1 MTTALLD
8 KNVQTELSAVAE
20 RSGCELIHLDY
31 AGGMLRL
38 VLDRPEG
45 VTVEECARVSRDA
58 SVVLDALDF
67 GSGRYTLE
75 VSSPGLNREFYR
87 NEDYDRFT
95 GSCVKI
101 TWRDPETA
109 NNRTDVGIL
118 AAHHAG
124 DGKSPSIDLEIGD
137 DRINIRLASVIKAR
151 LEPEL

>member
-1 MTTALLD
+1 MTTALLNED
-8 KNVQTELSAVAE
+8 VQTELSAVAE

-31 AGGMLRL
+31 AGGLLRL
-38 VLDRPEG
+38 VLDRPGG
-45 VTVEECARVSRDA
+45 VTIEECAEVSRDA

-87 NEDYDRFT
+87 DEDYERFV
-95 GSCVKI
+95 GSRIKI

-109 NNRTDVGIL
+109 ANRTDIGVL
-118 AAHHAG
+118 VAHLPA
-124 DGKSPSIDLEIGD
+124 DDKKSSIDVEIGD
-137 DRINIRLASVIKAR
+137 HRINIQLASVIKTR